1 MEIYLHSHFTATF
14 LVPAIPSQAGNGGP
28 EDEFPSW
35 PSAPA
40 INPGNHSDGAGWE
53 TLFETLPFAVE
64 HSVSESLALI
74 RQPVLLM
81 GGASDPIIPQSW
93 METAVPLL
101 SSADPVVSVASI
113 DVSGTFRDGPVRSA
127 RF

>member
-1 MEIYLHSHFTATF
+1 MEGQRMNFPLGH
-14 LVPAIPSQAGNGGP
+14 PS
-28 EDEFPSW
+28 
-35 PSAPA
+35 PA

-53 TLFETLPFAVE
+53 ALFETLPFAVE

-81 GGASDPIIPQSW
+81 GGARDPIIPQSW
-93 METAVPLL
+93 METAVPLP

-113 DVSGTFRDGPVRSA
+113 DVSGTFPDGPVRSA